1 MDKVNAD
8 EVLLSHLRNCI
19 SITRMLEALQGKV
32 AVITGGASGIGQETV
47 KTFVAHGA
55 KVIIADIQDAA
66 GEKLAQDLGG
76 PDTARYI
83 HCDVSQEEH
92 VAAAVDL
99 SVSAYGGLHVMFNN
113 AGVAGPLSP
122 LDETPMAEFDRA
134 YGILLKGAVMGVKH
148 AARVMKPMQT
158 GSIITTASVSAHIGS
173 GPLAYTTF
181 KHALLG
187 MTRSAAFELRASN
200 IRANT
205 ISPGMI
211 WTPIWNQLPQIV
223 IDQVQTLSF
232 FPAMKTSVSHQIAG
246 PESIANAA
254 LFLASD
260 DSSFVS
266 GGDLLVDGSYM
277 MQPGDEVTKRLK

>member
-1 MDKVNAD
+1 MATITKAIPAA
-8 EVLLSHLRNCI
+8 LR
-19 SITRMLEALQGKV
+19 LQGKV

-66 GEKLAQDLGG
+66 GEKLARELGG
-76 PDTARYI
+76 PDTARFI
-83 HCDVSQEEH
+83 HCDVSREEH

-99 SVSAYGGLHVMFNN
+99 SVSAYGGLNVMFNN
-113 AGVAGPLSP
+113 AAVTGPVGPL
-122 LDETPMAEFDRA
+122 DQIPMADFDRA
-134 YGILLKGAVMGVKH
+134 YGILLKGAFMGVKH
-148 AARVMKPMQT
+148 AARVMKPMQS

-173 GPLAYTTF
+173 GPMAYTTF

-187 MTRSAAFELRASN
+187 MTRSAAFELRDSN
-200 IRANT
+200 IRINT

-211 WTPIWNQLPQIV
+211 WTPMWNQLSQAALNK
-223 IDQVQTLSF
+223 VQTLSF
-232 FPAMKTSVSHQIAG
+232 FPAMKTSVSHQMAG
-246 PESIANAA
+246 PDCIANAA

-266 GGDLLVDGSYM
+266 GEDLVVDGSHM
-277 MQPGDEVTKRLK
+277 LHPEDIITRLLKSAKVR

>member
-1 MDKVNAD
+1 M
-8 EVLLSHLRNCI
+8 
-19 SITRMLEALQGKV
+19 
-32 AVITGGASGIGQETV
+32 ITGGASGIGEETV
-47 KTFVAHGA
+47 KKFVAHGA

-66 GEKLAQDLGG
+66 GEQLAHELGG
-76 PDTARYI
+76 PETVRYI
-83 HCDVSQEEH
+83 HCDVTQEEH

-113 AGVAGPLSP
+113 AAVTGPVGPLDQM
-122 LDETPMAEFDRA
+122 LMADFDRA
-134 YGILLKGAVMGVKH
+134 YGILLKAAVMGVKH

-173 GPLAYTTF
+173 GPMAYTTF

-211 WTPIWNQLPQIV
+211 WTPMWNQLPQAA
-223 IDQVQTLSF
+223 IDKVQTLSF
-232 FPAMKTSVSHQIAG
+232 FPAMKTGVSHPIAG
-246 PESIANAA
+246 PDSIANAA

-260 DSSFVS
+260 DSSFVT
-266 GGDLLVDGSYM
+266 GEDLVVDGSHM
-277 MQPGDEVTKRLK
+277 LCPEDLITKIIKSALKSAGLC